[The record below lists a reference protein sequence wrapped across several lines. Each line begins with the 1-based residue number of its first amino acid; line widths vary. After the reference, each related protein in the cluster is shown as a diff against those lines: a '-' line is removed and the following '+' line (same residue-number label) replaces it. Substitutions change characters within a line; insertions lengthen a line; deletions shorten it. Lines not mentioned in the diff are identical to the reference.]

1 MSWISS
7 AWHLASRFHIS
18 AALSGFHRILC
29 MSAPVGGLLFAA
41 QFPTAL
47 RLSAY
52 QHLASDLMI
61 SSETPQDEGTIFTQQ
76 QLWNLKWWRKLCQRL
91 FWGFLRTGPGR
102 INQLICVVS
111 VCVCVRLVRKKK
123 RWWQR
128 GFFDPS
134 ESEEGIKLPVLLS
147 EVTIPRSGVQFHL
160 CRVEIPSS
168 GLICPSVKDAAL
180 IRNRLPDVSTYLW
193 IHVSGRLTLPLSVS
207 CGGTVSACACC
218 EIEWHT
224 DIPYQEIALVS
235 AIMCQ
240 GDRSSSFRCHDHGTY
255 MLYLAALVVR
265 R

>member
-1 MSWISS
+1 MVEEIVSTVI
-7 AWHLASRFHIS
+7 LRVFT
-18 AALSGFHRILC
+18 HRAGPYKPTDLC
-29 MSAPVGGLLFAA
+29 
-41 QFPTAL
+41 
-47 RLSAY
+47 
-52 QHLASDLMI
+52 
-61 SSETPQDEGTIFTQQ
+61 SE
-76 QLWNLKWWRKLCQRL
+76 
-91 FWGFLRTGPGR
+91 
-102 INQLICVVS
+102 
-111 VCVCVRLVRKKK
+111 CVCVRLVRKKK